1 MKIKAEDVDYIHVE
15 DITFSMV
22 MRDGTNL
29 TISERG
35 ISTDTYSREQL
46 ADNVMAHIEQ
56 GKEVE
61 ILDDDEDVIVFEPD
75 IDTFK
80 SIN

>member
-61 ILDDDEDVIVFEPD
+61 ILDDDEDVIIFDAD

-80 SIN
+80 SNN

>member
-61 ILDDDEDVIVFEPD
+61 ILDDDEDVIIFDAD